1 MKKKIN
7 IAIVQTNT
15 IWNNKEANFQ
25 SIENLIE
32 NYSNIDLFL
41 LPEMFDTGF
50 LTNKKLIDI
59 GLNDKTIE
67 WMKKISKSKNCA
79 IAGSS
84 IYCEKGKLFNRHF
97 FVDNNS
103 NVTHYDKRHLFSI
116 SNEDK
121 VVERGNKRV
130 VAEYLGWRFN
140 LLICYDLRFPV
151 WSRNKNDYDIIIYP
165 ANWPISRIK
174 QWKALLVARAIENQA
189 FVFGINRTGTDQ
201 NGFEYCGGSIAVSP
215 IGEIYFQ
222 MDNKESVE
230 LIEIDFDYIQRLR
243 NNFAVLKDAD
253 NFKII
258 D

>member
-15 IWNNKEANFQ
+15 IWNNKKANFQ
-25 SIENLIE
+25 SIENLIK

-50 LTNKKLIDI
+50 LTEKNSVNID
-59 GLNDKTIE
+59 LNNETIE

-79 IAGSS
+79 IAGTT
-84 IYCEKGKLFNRHF
+84 IFYENEKLFNRLF

-103 NVTHYDKRHLFSI
+103 NVTFYDKRHLFSI

-151 WSRNKNDYDIIIYP
+151 WARNRNDYDVIIYP
-165 ANWPISRIK
+165 ANWPISRIE
-174 QWKALLVARAIENQA
+174 QWKALLVARAIENQSY
-189 FVFGINRTGTDQ
+189 VFGINRTGTDQ
-201 NGFEYCGGSIAVSP
+201 NGFEYCGCSIAVSP
-215 IGEIYFQ
+215 IGEIYYQ
-222 MDNKESVE
+222 MDHKEKVE
-230 LIEIDFDYIQRLR
+230 IFQIDFDYLQKIR
-243 NNFAVLKDAD
+243 NNFPVLKDAD
-253 NFKII
+253 NFNII